1 MSEQTSNEMPDRES
15 EADAPLGAEF
25 PTSEPSAEEAPGE
38 NPGGA
43 PAEQPFV
50 SLGFVLPG
58 TPLELPAST
67 YLRLDVLS
75 GNVVVPALIW
85 VNADHRDRLLVAMN
99 GAVARRSAKKPT
111 EVFQRRTWVEDIEA
125 SVVFLADPTL
135 QSDNTISIGW
145 GQGGP
150 GSYAIPAMA
159 QTAQYIAGLLGVP
172 SERRVYFGSS
182 AGGFQAL
189 QLGIRDPDAKVL
201 VNNAQ
206 FDWTRYEPMNV
217 RSICR
222 HSYDGAAVEKVAKAH
237 LGRTSVI
244 EAAREQ
250 GAHPRIRYLLNAA
263 SPDDSENQL
272 PAIIAALGRDSSL
285 SSGGALD
292 VALYSDPKTQHSPI
306 SKSRTL
312 AEINS
317 AFERSL
323 DRS

>member
-1 MSEQTSNEMPDRES
+1 MSEQTSNDTPDREA
-15 EADAPLGAEF
+15 EAGAPLGAEI
-25 PTSEPSAEEAPGE
+25 PTSESSTGE

-43 PAEQPFV
+43 PAEQSFV
-50 SLGFVLPG
+50 SMGLVLPG
-58 TPLELPAST
+58 TPLELSAST

-85 VNADHRDRLLVAMN
+85 VNADHRDRLLIAMN

-189 QLGIRDPDAKVL
+189 QLGIRDPDARVL

-206 FDWTRYEPMNV
+206 FDWTRYEPMYV

-222 HSYDGAAVEKVAKAH
+222 HSYGGAAVEKVVKAH

-263 SPDDSENQL
+263 SPHDSENQL

-292 VALYSDPKTQHSPI
+292 VALYSDPKTQHFPI

>member
-1 MSEQTSNEMPDRES
+1 MSEQTSNGTPDPES
-15 EADAPLGAEF
+15 EAGVPIGTEI
-25 PTSEPSAEEAPGE
+25 PTSEPSAGEAPGE
-38 NPGGA
+38 GLGGA

-50 SLGFVLPG
+50 SIGLVLPG
-58 TPLELPAST
+58 APLNLPPNT

-99 GAVARRSAKKPT
+99 GAVTRRSAKKPT
-111 EVFQRRTWVEDIEA
+111 EVFQRRTWVEDIDS

-150 GSYAIPAMA
+150 GTYAIPAMA

-189 QLGIRDPDAKVL
+189 QLGIRDREAKVL

-222 HSYDGAAVEKVAKAH
+222 HSYAGAAVEKVARAH
-237 LGRTSVI
+237 PGRTSVI

-250 GAHPRIRYLLNAA
+250 GAHPHIRYLLNAA
-263 SPDDSENQL
+263 SPDDSEIQL
-272 PAIIAALGRDSSL
+272 PAIIGALGRESNL

-292 VALYSDPKTQHSPI
+292 IALYSDPKALHNPI

-317 AFERSL
+317 AFERGL
-323 DRS
+323 DR